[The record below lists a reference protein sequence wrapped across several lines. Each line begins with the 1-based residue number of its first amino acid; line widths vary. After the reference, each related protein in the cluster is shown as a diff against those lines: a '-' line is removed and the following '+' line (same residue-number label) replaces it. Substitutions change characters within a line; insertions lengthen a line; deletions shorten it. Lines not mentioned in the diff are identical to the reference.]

1 MATVNHHK
9 SKDGTD
15 SFRVRVFL
23 GRDKEGKQIV
33 KTRTYSEKDLKHTT
47 LTAMQKEVEKLAEV
61 WEAKLR
67 NRPIKT
73 KERADKALINSFVP
87 EWQEWLVKRAEA
99 NIISEATVAYYKR
112 DYKYYC
118 KEYFENY
125 TVEGVTPAVAKKFI
139 SDLRTG
145 NGFNRAYSHK
155 STSHAL
161 TAINSLFTFL
171 IDEKQLITDNP
182 FVGMTIPREKSKGK
196 SKKRKA
202 KSLTQEEFLLLMKA
216 LDAEYNGRKVLTK
229 YRALFITMLTTG
241 FRVEEIV
248 ALKWND
254 LYVKNGYHMLKADSA
269 VSETVDRKQVESEFL
284 KTDESYRDVQLPEIA
299 YKALMDWKEEQAE
312 RARVL
317 FEYWKGKSPEEF
329 DEQYI
334 FSSEDGAKPM
344 NKNMPAR
351 ELHKIIRSWNSTD
364 EGKKNPI
371 KDITAYDLRHTNT
384 SLLLLWGENPLHVAY
399 NLGHVDLSMVNQV
412 YGHKMENNV
421 NAPSLF
427 DVHSGAEQKQNSRR
441 EEVMKKLEA
450 LSTEELE
457 RLLNLKE
464 KQE

>member
-1 MATVNHHK
+1 
-9 SKDGTD
+9 
-15 SFRVRVFL
+15 
-23 GRDKEGKQIV
+23 
-33 KTRTYSEKDLKHTT
+33 
-47 LTAMQKEVEKLAEV
+47 
-61 WEAKLR
+61 
-67 NRPIKT
+67 
-73 KERADKALINSFVP
+73 
-87 EWQEWLVKRAEA
+87 
-99 NIISEATVAYYKR
+99 
-112 DYKYYC
+112 
-118 KEYFENY
+118 
-125 TVEGVTPAVAKKFI
+125 
-139 SDLRTG
+139 
-145 NGFNRAYSHK
+145 
-155 STSHAL
+155 
-161 TAINSLFTFL
+161 
-171 IDEKQLITDNP
+171 
-182 FVGMTIPREKSKGK
+182 
-196 SKKRKA
+196 
-202 KSLTQEEFLLLMKA
+202 
-216 LDAEYNGRKVLTK
+216 
-229 YRALFITMLTTG
+229 
-241 FRVEEIV
+241 
-248 ALKWND
+248 
-254 LYVKNGYHMLKADSA
+254 
-269 VSETVDRKQVESEFL
+269 
-284 KTDESYRDVQLPEIA
+284 
-299 YKALMDWKEEQAE
+299 MDWKEEQAE